1 MTHFTT
7 NAAALR
13 RRQLC
18 ILEDDTGFLLN
29 PTPDAAAVRSR
40 QLAALQE
47 HNEDEPPPNPTPN
60 SASVRR
66 RQLFLLNDDDDIGW
80 APGVTEP
87 LPRNHPRPPTPPRIN
102 RNQEQE
108 IQHRALQRLQSS
120 IQAAD
125 DFLKS
130 VSAPPPLVPP
140 LPTLT
145 RKTEYGTCYYI
156 KPVIEIAIHTLILYH
171 QDRKQCGGLR
181 RKDRKAKLTPPQ
193 VAKRFR
199 AIMTGLRLR
208 INRRT
213 RTAFKDGAL
222 LRLCDEILQS
232 STGHVSRQELTKA
245 NNVWRAV
252 QTKQGSDTFTPDTKN
267 WIRARNMFCKST
279 QALCYRSRVNE
290 EHGYKCI
297 IYR

>member
-1 MTHFTT
+1 MTNFKT

-18 ILEDDTGFLLN
+18 ILEDDTGFLLH

-125 DFLKS
+125 DFLKPI
-130 VSAPPPLVPP
+130 SAPRP
-140 LPTLT
+140 
-145 RKTEYGTCYYI
+145 
-156 KPVIEIAIHTLILYH
+156 
-171 QDRKQCGGLR
+171 
-181 RKDRKAKLTPPQ
+181 
-193 VAKRFR
+193 
-199 AIMTGLRLR
+199 
-208 INRRT
+208 
-213 RTAFKDGAL
+213 
-222 LRLCDEILQS
+222 S
-232 STGHVSRQELTKA
+232 SHRYQL
-245 NNVWRAV
+245 
-252 QTKQGSDTFTPDTKN
+252 
-267 WIRARNMFCKST
+267 
-279 QALCYRSRVNE
+279 
-290 EHGYKCI
+290 
-297 IYR
+297 